1 MFAVHL
7 IVGELSQSVSC
18 ICTSSKVVVV
28 IVSNGNKNHHVIE
41 KLFAIEEL
49 RTAIIAK
56 LEDPEIMKALLFE
69 QFGNYVVQKALNYSN
84 KNEQNILLNLIAT
97 LVEDLKKLDY
107 GFRLYNKLISKY
119 PNLLSIIHNLY
130 KKNNNI
136 NENNNLA
143 LGNKENNNNK
153 DN

>member
-1 MFAVHL
+1 M
-7 IVGELSQSVSC
+7 
-18 ICTSSKVVVV
+18 
-28 IVSNGNKNHHVIE
+28 
-41 KLFAIEEL
+41 
-49 RTAIIAK
+49 
-56 LEDPEIMKALLFE
+56 EDPEIMKALLFE

-84 KNEQNILLNLIAT
+84 KNEQNILLSLIAT

-130 KKNNNI
+130 KKNYNI
-136 NENNNLA
+136 NENNDLA
-143 LGNKENNNNK
+143 LDNKENNDNK